1 MTTETSPGPSLDD
14 AAITAFLHGRNGQ
27 PHDLLGHHV
36 GPGGLTITA
45 YRPYATRVGARLDSG
60 ERVDLQHVRDGIWS
74 MTSPDFGTT
83 HDYRLLVEYGDG
95 VEHEQDDPYRFAPT
109 LGEIDRHLI
118 NEGRHEQLWTVLGAH
133 VRNYPGPLGDVWGVS
148 FALWAPRAK
157 AVHVIGDFND
167 WDRRTHPMRA
177 LGDSGIWELFLPGAR
192 EGMNY
197 QFAVRG
203 PDELVRLKSD
213 PMARMTEVAPEA
225 GGHRHRDALRVARRR
240 LDGAPRAPP
249 TPTRGR

>member
-1 MTTETSPGPSLDD
+1 MTTETAHGPSLDD
-14 AAITAFLHGRNGQ
+14 AAITAFLQGRNGQ

-45 YRPYATRVGARLDSG
+45 YRPFATRVGARLDSG

-133 VRNYPGPLGDVWGVS
+133 VRHYPGPLG
-148 FALWAPRAK
+148 
-157 AVHVIGDFND
+157 AVE
-167 WDRRTHPMRA
+167 RLTT
-177 LGDSGIWELFLPGAR
+177 E
-192 EGMNY
+192 EG
-197 QFAVRG
+197 
-203 PDELVRLKSD
+203 
-213 PMARMTEVAPEA
+213 
-225 GGHRHRDALRVARRR
+225 
-240 LDGAPRAPP
+240 
-249 TPTRGR
+249 TP